1 MVWYGLGIIA
11 RHRLIGALVFVSGLR
26 HSLFLATEVV
36 FPLVNFGYTVLVHRP
51 RFRFVLASV
60 FISSTLLFAAML
72 Y

>member
-1 MVWYGLGIIA
+1 MVCYGLGIIA